1 MCGNHLAFSLC
12 RLITVVMFVFM
23 SISALAEQSEAPD
36 PLFQGDATLEVT
48 IEAPLTTLVRKRPK
62 DDYLPGVFRFTKS
75 DGSTVDLDLEIRTRG
90 HSRHDT
96 CDYPPL
102 SLNFKKSQTKGTL
115 FDKQNKLKLVIHCD
129 FSERYEQMVLKE
141 YLAYRILNVLTDM
154 SFRVRLLKVKYVN
167 TEKNKDGQVRY
178 AYLIEHKNRLAK
190 RYDLKDLEIDRTS
203 VRSIQADQL
212 NLTSVFAFL
221 IGNTDFSP
229 IAGAPND
236 ECCHNYVL
244 FGKEGQPIFAIPYD
258 FDQSGFVDAP
268 YAIPNPNFHIR
279 SVRQRHYRGRC
290 VNNAHVAAS
299 LQKFRDARAAIY
311 ALINEQEGLE
321 SRTRNR
327 LVDYIDDF
335 YELIDDPEAVEKKII
350 SRCI

>member
-1 MCGNHLAFSLC
+1 MCGNHLAFSFC
-12 RLITVVMFVFM
+12 RFITVVMFVFM

-36 PLFQGDATLEVT
+36 PLFQDDATLEVT

-62 DDYLPGVFRFTKS
+62 DDYLPGVFRFTNS

-115 FDKQNKLKLVIHCD
+115 FDNQNKLKLVIHCKFFD
-129 FSERYEQMVLKE
+129 RFEQMVLRE

-154 SFRVRLLKVKYVN
+154 SFRVRLLRVKYVN

-203 VRSIQADQL
+203 VSSIQADQL

-229 IAGAPND
+229 IAGAPDN

-244 FGKEGQPIFAIPYD
+244 FGKDDSPVLAIPYD
-258 FDQSGFVDAP
+258 FDQSGLVDAP
-268 YAIPNPNFHIR
+268 YAIPNPNFNIR

-290 VNNAHVAAS
+290 VNNVHVAAS
-299 LQKFRDARAAIY
+299 LQKFRDARAVIY
-311 ALINEQEGLE
+311 ALVSEQQGLE
-321 SRTRNR
+321 PRTRKR

-350 SRCI
+350 NRCI

>member
-48 IEAPLTTLVRKRPK
+48 IEAPMTTIVRKRSK

-115 FDKQNKLKLVIHCD
+115 FDKQNKLKLVIHCKRSD
-129 FSERYEQMVLKE
+129 RFEQMVLRE
-141 YLAYRILNVLTDM
+141 YLAYRMLNVLTDM
-154 SFRVRLLKVKYVN
+154 SFRVRLLRVKYVN
-167 TEKNKDGQVRY
+167 TEKNKDRQVRY
-178 AYLIEHKNRLAK
+178 AFLIEHKNRLAK
-190 RYDLKDLEIDRTS
+190 RYDLQDLKIDRTS
-203 VRSIQADQL
+203 VSSIQADQL

-229 IAGAPND
+229 IAGVPND

-268 YAIPNPNFHIR
+268 YAIPNPKFRIR

-290 VNNAHVAAS
+290 VNNAYVAAS
-299 LQKFRDARAAIY
+299 LQKFRDTREEIY
-311 ALINEQEGLE
+311 ALVNEQEGLQP
-321 SRTRNR
+321 RTRRR

-335 YELIDDPEAVEKKII
+335 YELIDDPEAVEKKITN
-350 SRCI
+350 SCI

>member
-1 MCGNHLAFSLC
+1 MCGNHLAFSFC
-12 RLITVVMFVFM
+12 RFITVVMFVFM

-36 PLFQGDATLEVT
+36 PLFLDDATLEVT
-48 IEAPLTTLVRKRPK
+48 MEAPLTTLVRKRPK
-62 DDYLPGVFRFTKS
+62 NDYLPGVFRFTKS
-75 DGSTVDLDLEIRTRG
+75 DGSTADLDLEIRTRG

-115 FDKQNKLKLVIHCD
+115 FDNQNKLKLVIHCKFFD
-129 FSERYEQMVLKE
+129 RFEQMVLRE
-141 YLAYRILNVLTDM
+141 YLAYRILNAVTEE
-154 SFRVRLLKVKYVN
+154 SFRVRLLRVTYNN
-167 TEKNKDGQVRY
+167 TEKSKKGQVRY
-178 AYLIEHKNRLAK
+178 AFLIEHKNRLAE
-190 RYDLKDLEIDRTS
+190 RYDLKDLELERTS
-203 VRSIQADQL
+203 VSSIQADQL
-212 NLTSVFAFL
+212 NLTSVFQFL

-229 IAGAPND
+229 IAGATDN

-244 FGKEGQPIFAIPYD
+244 FGKENSPVLAIPYD

-279 SVRQRHYRGRC
+279 TVRQRLYRGRC
-290 VNNAHVAAS
+290 VNNGRVAAS
-299 LQKFRDARAAIY
+299 LQKFRDAREVIY
-311 ALINEQEGLE
+311 ALVNEQEGLE

-327 LVDYIDDF
+327 LVDYIDNF
-335 YELIDDPEAVEKKII
+335 YGLIDDPEAVEKKII

>member
-1 MCGNHLAFSLC
+1 M
-12 RLITVVMFVFM
+12 
-23 SISALAEQSEAPD
+23 
-36 PLFQGDATLEVT
+36 
-48 IEAPLTTLVRKRPK
+48 EAPLTTLVRKRPK
-62 DDYLPGVFRFTKS
+62 NDYLPGVFRFTNS

-115 FDKQNKLKLVIHCD
+115 FDNQNKLKLVIHCKFFD
-129 FSERYEQMVLKE
+129 RFEQMVLRE
-141 YLAYRILNVLTDM
+141 YLAYRILNAVTEE
-154 SFRVRLLKVKYVN
+154 SFRVRLLRVTYNN
-167 TEKNKDGQVRY
+167 TEKRKEGQLRY
-178 AYLIEHKNRLAK
+178 AFLIEHKNRLAK

-244 FGKEGQPIFAIPYD
+244 FGKDDSPVLAVPYD

-268 YAIPNPNFHIR
+268 YAIPNPNFNIR
-279 SVRQRHYRGRC
+279 TVRQRHYRGRC
-290 VNNAHVAAS
+290 ANNVHVAAS
-299 LQKFRDARAAIY
+299 LQKFRDTRAAIY
-311 ALINEQEGLE
+311 ALVNEQEGLE